1 MFPSRRTARR
11 HLLLYTVVKLSHLF
25 PVRLLT
31 AAHVSRRRPLLV
43 RILLNDCGFRPLCT
57 IGRTPIRV
65 LGKLIALI
73 ILVALVILSNSVVVL
88 VQLKLLFQHL
98 RYF

>member
-25 PVRLLT
+25 SVRLLT

-43 RILLNDCGFRPLCT
+43 RILLNDCGFRPVCT
-57 IGRTPIRV
+57 ISRTPIRV